1 MNSAHTEEHFFEGK
15 WYAHPILRNTLLATL
30 IAIVSFALAH
40 LKIIPNLLEI
50 ILYGFAVVIGGF
62 HWSQEAVERLIQK
75 KEVGID
81 FLMMAATVGSAALG
95 MWDEAAFLVVLYG
108 AAEGLEEYTFA
119 KTRASIRALLD
130 LAPKEARI
138 LKEGKE
144 IMVAAESLREGDIF
158 IVKPGESMPTD
169 GIILEGRSAIDEAPV
184 TGESIPV
191 EKTEGMKVFAA
202 TINHDGVLRV
212 KATADFANNT
222 LSKMVHLVEEAR
234 EQKGKAQV
242 FIEAFGKKYSPVVLI
257 TAILFL
263 IFPLL
268 FGASFT
274 VWANKAVVLLV
285 AAAPC
290 ALIMSTPVA
299 VAAGIGAAGRKG
311 VLIKGGMHL
320 ESLGKIKVIA
330 FDKTGT
336 LTRGKPAVTDVIS
349 LRQDER
355 KLLEIA
361 GSLEKSST
369 HPLAKAIL
377 EKVLKQ
383 KTRLVDVSDFR
394 SLTGAGVSGKMSGQ
408 TFYLGKPKLFEEL
421 KVRWDSVLQDAIDE
435 LKKMGKTVILVGTNE
450 GIEGLM
456 AIQDEIRPEAR
467 AVIKTLQQMHLK
479 TAMLTGDNEVA
490 ARSIAQYLGMDD
502 VRADLKPEDKIKAIE
517 DLKAKYGP
525 IAMVGDG
532 INDALA
538 LAKATV
544 GIAMGTAG
552 TDAAIEAADTAL
564 MGDDLRK
571 VEYSIRLG
579 KKALAISRQNIL
591 FSLIILTVMI
601 PAALL
606 GLIGIA
612 AAVFI
617 HETSEIIAVLNGLRV
632 AGNTI

>member
-1 MNSAHTEEHFFEGK
+1 MGCCGDSKEAFEGK
-15 WYAHPILRNTLLATL
+15 WYAHPVLRNTLLATL

-40 LKIIPNLLEI
+40 LKIIPDLLEI
-50 ILYGFAVVIGGF
+50 ILFGFAVVIGGF
-62 HWSQEAVERLIQK
+62 HWSQEAVEKLIRK

-81 FLMMAATVGSAALG
+81 FLMMAATIGSVALG

-144 IMVAAESLREGDIF
+144 SMVAATLLSADDIF

-242 FIEAFGKKYSPVVLI
+242 FIEAFGKKYSPAVLL
-257 TAILFL
+257 TAISF
-263 IFPLL
+263 IIVPPL
-268 FGASFT
+268 FGASLAI
-274 VWANKAVVLLV
+274 WANKAVVLLV

-320 ESLGKIKVIA
+320 ENLGKIKGIA

-336 LTRGKPAVTDVIS
+336 LTRGKPVVTDVIS

-369 HPLAKAIL
+369 HPLAKAVLAKAL
-377 EKVLKQ
+377 EQ
-383 KTRLVDVSDFR
+383 KTRLMDVLDFR

-421 KVRWDSVLQDAIDE
+421 KVRWDSPLQETIDE

-450 GIEGLM
+450 SIEGVI

-467 AVIKTLQQMHLK
+467 AVIKTLHQMHIK
-479 TAMLTGDNEVA
+479 TAMLTGDNELA

-532 INDALA
+532 INDAPA

-579 KKALAISRQNIL
+579 KKALAISRQNIV
-591 FSLIILTVMI
+591 FSLCLLAIMI

-606 GLIGIA
+606 GWISVTV
-612 AAVFI
+612 AVVV
-617 HETSEIIAVLNGLRV
+617 HETSEILAVINGLR
-632 AGNTI
+632 AARQT

>member
-1 MNSAHTEEHFFEGK
+1 MGCCGDSKEAFEGK
-15 WYAHPILRNTLLATL
+15 WYAHPVLRNTLLATL

-40 LKIIPNLLEI
+40 LKIIPDLWEI

-62 HWSQEAVERLIQK
+62 HWSQEAVERVIRK

-81 FLMMAATVGSAALG
+81 FLMMAATIGSVALG

-138 LKEGKE
+138 LKEGQE
-144 IMVAAESLREGDIF
+144 VMVAAELLSAGDIF

-242 FIEAFGKKYSPVVLI
+242 FIEAFGKKYSPAVLL
-257 TAILFL
+257 TAIAF
-263 IFPLL
+263 IIVPPL
-268 FGASFT
+268 FGASLL

-311 VLIKGGMHL
+311 VLIKGGIHL
-320 ESLGKIKVIA
+320 ENLGKIKVIA

-336 LTRGKPAVTDVIS
+336 LTRGKPVVTDVIS
-349 LRQDER
+349 LRQNEL

-377 EKVLKQ
+377 EKALEQ
-383 KTRLVDVSDFR
+383 KTRLIDVSDFR
-394 SLTGAGVSGKMSGQ
+394 SLTGAGVSGKISGQ

-421 KVRWDSVLQDAIDE
+421 KVRWDSPLQETIDE

-450 GIEGLM
+450 GIEGVI

-467 AVIKTLQQMHLK
+467 AVIKTLHQMHLK
-479 TAMLTGDNEVA
+479 TAMLTGDNELA

-532 INDALA
+532 INDAPA

-579 KKALAISRQNIL
+579 KKALAISRQNIV
-591 FSLIILTVMI
+591 FSLCLLAIMI

-606 GLIGIA
+606 GWISVTV
-612 AAVFI
+612 AVVV
-617 HETSEIIAVLNGLRV
+617 HETSEILAVINGLR
-632 AGNTI
+632 AARQT